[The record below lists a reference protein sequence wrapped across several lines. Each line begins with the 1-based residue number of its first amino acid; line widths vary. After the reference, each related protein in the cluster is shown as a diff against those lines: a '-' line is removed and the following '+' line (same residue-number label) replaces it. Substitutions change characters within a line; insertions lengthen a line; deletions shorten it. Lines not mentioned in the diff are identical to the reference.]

1 MNINQFSL
9 YEVKIIVFCTYFSL
23 KYKLF
28 KHFEEYL
35 FDPYIFDV

>member
-23 KYKLF
+23 KYKLNI
-28 KHFEEYL
+28 FEEYL